1 MIICKEKNMTASD
14 QLKLGRMNRRQINEH
29 AKIMKEN
36 VLEDVANDP
45 SENEMN
51 ALDYH
56 MDMTCESIE
65 DHLDYF
71 KSKFASRADSP
82 YVAVAELE
90 IIEMKLDNLRREWA

>member
-1 MIICKEKNMTASD
+1 MIICKRKNMTASE
-14 QLKLGRMNRRQINEH
+14 QLILGRMNRRQIDQH

-36 VLEDVANDP
+36 VLEDVENDP
-45 SENEMN
+45 TETEMN
-51 ALDYH
+51 TLDYH
-56 MDMTCESIE
+56 MDMTCDSIE

-71 KSKFASRADSP
+71 KSKFASKADNP